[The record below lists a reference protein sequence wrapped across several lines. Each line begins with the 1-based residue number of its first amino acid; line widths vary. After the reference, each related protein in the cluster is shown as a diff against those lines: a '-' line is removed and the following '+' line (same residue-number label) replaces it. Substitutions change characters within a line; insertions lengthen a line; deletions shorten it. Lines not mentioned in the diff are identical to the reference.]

1 MVDGLGW
8 VLCVAT
14 KGAGTLQE
22 QPATRRGR
30 RVEGGEGGGGM
41 ESAFRQR
48 ERVGKTNVRR
58 RAFKRG
64 GGVGVGK
71 RRRRDFC

>member
-30 RVEGGEGGGGM
+30 RVEGGEGGGG
-41 ESAFRQR
+41 EWKVPSDSER
-48 ERVGKTNVRR
+48 EWARPTFEGEPSK
-58 RAFKRG
+58 
-64 GGVGVGK
+64 GVGG
-71 RRRRDFC
+71 